1 MDYKKIF
8 GRFYHIVSDMIFK
21 CAKCT
26 FGVYLLHYFFVIGL
40 PKEFNIDG
48 RRLIWR
54 VGGGILIFLICALF
68 THFAKKIK
76 SLERFCHDLIII
88 RNVAKNLY

>member
-1 MDYKKIF
+1 MYIWCIF
-8 GRFYHIVSDMIFK
+8 V
-21 CAKCT
+21 T
-26 FGVYLLHYFFVIGL
+26 LFFVIGL

-68 THFAKKIK
+68 THFAKKNQ
-76 SLERFCHDLIII
+76 II
-88 RNVAKNLY
+88 RKVLP